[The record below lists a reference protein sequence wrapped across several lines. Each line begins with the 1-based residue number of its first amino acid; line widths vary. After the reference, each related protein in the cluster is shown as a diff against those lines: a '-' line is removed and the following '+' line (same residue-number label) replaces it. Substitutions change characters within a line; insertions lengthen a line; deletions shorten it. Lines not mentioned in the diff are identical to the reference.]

1 MTHENSHPVRMYRFP
16 RTFSSLDLYT
26 RPDGLLFFVCIFPEL
41 VGVVEQSCCQIDQMG
56 FSRGQVEQPRLDY
69 SEKVSRIARG
79 SQSND
84 VGPRKMTFGIKG
96 RTSGDA
102 STLTTR
108 YQIQK

>member
-1 MTHENSHPVRMYRFP
+1 MTHENLHPMRMYHFP
-16 RTFSSLDLYT
+16 RTFSSPDLYT
-26 RPDGLLFFVCIFPEL
+26 RPDGLLSFEYIFPEL
-41 VGVVEQSCCQIDQMG
+41 VGVVEQSCCQIDQMD

-69 SEKVSRIARG
+69 LEKVSRIARG

-84 VGPRKMTFGIKG
+84 VGPRTTTFGIKG
-96 RTSGDA
+96 RSSGDA